1 MFLKYDPYRV
11 WCSILYSKLINCILF
26 KMIMQH
32 VRFVKGRG
40 TFQSRERNVIFF
52 YRFSEV
58 PQILLLR
65 IDRNLCSVHL
75 KEPQSGCTHPCV
87 SCYAGYTVCTTWL
100 RLFLYEPN
108 KYCDQ
113 SLIVLSI
120 RWVNHFVGV
129 CFVYKTC
136 GLFCMSMCCLQDVW
150 VVVYE

>member
-40 TFQSRERNVIFF
+40 TFQSRERNVNFF

-65 IDRNLCSVHL
+65 IDRNLCSVHEEITSIRL
-75 KEPQSGCTHPCV
+75 
-87 SCYAGYTVCTTWL
+87 YTLCNPRSSL
-100 RLFLYEPN
+100 RKGVYNLIEVLSNEPN
-108 KYCDQ
+108 TNCDQ
-113 SLIVLSI
+113 SLTTKS
-120 RWVNHFVGV
+120 G
-129 CFVYKTC
+129 
-136 GLFCMSMCCLQDVW
+136 GLPKIDKKN
-150 VVVYE
+150 